1 MLDPGKWSEV
11 ERLAHEA
18 AVPLARIG
26 EITAGNSRVLVTASG
41 AEVVLDVPGWDH
53 FRNRG

>member
-1 MLDPGKWSEV
+1 
-11 ERLAHEA
+11 
-18 AVPLARIG
+18 VPLARIG
-26 EITAGNSRVLVTASG
+26 EITAGNSRVLVTGSG